1 MRGRAKKY
9 SAIIL
14 LAFLILLVMAC
25 SVQAVDD
32 INAVNQINDQSQN
45 TTTAGPNLLWE
56 TVKLVFILGV
66 IIAAAWF
73 IIRIFS
79 KQARRRLQGNW
90 LHVVDEVMLGQ
101 NRGIVLCEVAQ
112 RLYALGV
119 TDHNITFLFE
129 IDNPQILKEISQMPL
144 TAGEDGAE
152 AHPLKT
158 FLNQWTKGPSGSQR
172 NQDEFHRLME
182 EQVGRIKSISLLG
195 SGQTGSKGRSNAD
208 REPK

>member
-9 SAIIL
+9 SAVIL

-25 SVQAVDD
+25 SVQAVED
-32 INAVNQINDQSQN
+32 INKVNQINDQTQN
-45 TTTAGPNLLWE
+45 TVTTGPNLAWE
-56 TVKLVFILGV
+56 TVKLMLILGV

-73 IIRIFS
+73 IVRIFS
-79 KQARRRLQGNW
+79 KQARRRLQGTW

-119 TDHNITFLFE
+119 TDHNITLLFE
-129 IDNPQILKEISQMPL
+129 IDNPQVLKEISQIPL
-144 TAGEDGAE
+144 TAGEDLAD
-152 AHPLKT
+152 ANPLKKIV
-158 FLNQWTKGPSGSQR
+158 NQWISGSSGPQKSS
-172 NQDEFHRLME
+172 DEFHRLME